1 MINPSLI
8 DGRNLSAEAK
18 SVLADYVGGKLTAS
32 GATWVMWDQKL
43 VPGISPSASEVIIW
57 SKECGLGIPIPDENE
72 V

>member
-32 GATWVMWDQKL
+32 GAAWVM
-43 VPGISPSASEVIIW
+43 
-57 SKECGLGIPIPDENE
+57 
-72 V
+72 